1 MSNSNNQTGAR
12 ARAGFQRSSVAPER
26 DDWSKDEAEVKERS
40 SLISPPPASLPPPF
54 PWKQF
59 WRLRGSERS
68 ALIWRMMRPLWS
80 RHASR
85 DFPVEAPFYFP
96 HTEIDKLNWSY

>member
-40 SLISPPPASLPPPF
+40 SLISPPPRLPP
-54 PWKQF
+54 
-59 WRLRGSERS
+59 S
-68 ALIWRMMRPLWS
+68 
-80 RHASR
+80 
-85 DFPVEAPFYFP
+85 PVSVETVLETAR
-96 HTEIDKLNWSY
+96 